1 MIANSQYKL
10 KASDLEL
17 ILALVRTHNL
27 MGAAERL
34 GVNSST
40 VFRTIRH
47 IERSLGHE
55 LFERS
60 RTGYLPT
67 EQTLLLA
74 EYAEKIEAQLEQ
86 ARSEIQLVPKQVSGI
101 VRITTTDTILH
112 GLIAPSLHKLSNVHP
127 LLEYELHTGN
137 ELTSLTR
144 READIAVRATKH
156 PPHHLI
162 GKHIG
167 TLNMAL
173 YAGTNIDHD
182 QLANFGKVN
191 WIVPDDALPDHPS
204 VIWRKRHYPKAV
216 LRYRVNSI
224 LTVMEFIS
232 AGMGV
237 GVLPVFLAQQ
247 CKDLIALTDILEECE
262 TELWILTHPESRH
275 LLRVSSV
282 FRHLSETLKL

>member
-1 MIANSQYKL
+1 MIAKSQYKL
-10 KASDLEL
+10 KASDLEI
-17 ILALVRTHNL
+17 ILALVRTNNL
-27 MGAAERL
+27 TGAAERL
-34 GVNSST
+34 SVNSST
-40 VFRTIRH
+40 VFRAIRY
-47 IERSLGHE
+47 IERGLGYQ

-86 ARSEIQLVPKQVSGI
+86 ARSEVQLVPEQASGT

-112 GLIAPSLHKLSNVHP
+112 GLIAPSLHKLSEVHP
-127 LLEYELHTGN
+127 LLEYELYSGN

-144 READIAVRATKH
+144 READIAVRATQY
-156 PPHHLI
+156 PPQHLI
-162 GKHIG
+162 GKHLG
-167 TLNMAL
+167 TLHMAL
-173 YAGTNIDHD
+173 YRGNNSSNYQQAPLNRID
-182 QLANFGKVN
+182 
-191 WIVPDDALPDHPS
+191 WIVPDEGLPNHPS
-204 VIWRKRHYPKAV
+204 VIWRKRHHPNAV

-224 LTVMEFIS
+224 LTVMELVS

-237 GVLPVFLAQQ
+237 GVLPVFLAKQR
-247 CKDLIALTDILEECE
+247 KDLIALTDIIEECQ